1 MNKILVAIAVLAVSA
16 VGAEANAAVTFKF
29 SNPSGNL
36 GVSHTYTVSGL
47 SIIAKGFDQNNN
59 PTALW
64 GKNGGG
70 NEDGLGLANDD
81 TGDHE
86 IEYLKGFVQLD
97 VSGLFKKVVAGS
109 TKFATNSTT
118 QGEEWAVFGSNIS
131 GSYSAANQVAHGT
144 TQLETILPFFGKW
157 KYYDFAEIHKRK
169 GDNFLIA
176 DVTTTRSVGVPEP
189 ATWAMMIVGFG
200 LVGSVARS
208 RRVAKA

>member
-97 VSGLFKKVVAGS
+97 VSGLFNKVVAGS
-109 TKFATNSTT
+109 TKFATNSTNGT
-118 QGEEWAVFGSNIS
+118 ASMRVFMR
-131 GSYSAANQVAHGT
+131 
-144 TQLETILPFFGKW
+144 
-157 KYYDFAEIHKRK
+157 IH
-169 GDNFLIA
+169 
-176 DVTTTRSVGVPEP
+176 V
-189 ATWAMMIVGFG
+189 
-200 LVGSVARS
+200 
-208 RRVAKA
+208 RVAVTGSRLRSPVDAGRILIGAAGCLAPIAKPAS